1 MQPLADLPLIV
12 RDMLY
17 HLQGVLDLVVTE
29 EREQAAGSSHQL
41 LAFRHHLQDDHAFL
55 KVLGE
60 HSVAAWLVTLFNA
73 HSSLPVPSGHCY
85 HNCRSGQMVG
95 FCSLS
100 SLKPFP
106 LSLSPSSF
114 LSLLPLSPS
123 SPMAQYCLEL
133 L

>member
-60 HSVAAWLVTLFNA
+60 HFVARY
-73 HSSLPVPSGHCY
+73 SI
-85 HNCRSGQMVG
+85 
-95 FCSLS
+95 
-100 SLKPFP
+100 
-106 LSLSPSSF
+106 
-114 LSLLPLSPS
+114 
-123 SPMAQYCLEL
+123 
-133 L
+133 